1 MTALLHTT
9 VMQSRHSALLSHDLQ
24 TPPSM
29 LAMNSPTPLDESTIA
44 TLVDRFYEKVRRDP
58 DIGPVFNAAVH
69 DWDEHKRLLTSFW
82 ASVAL
87 RASSYR
93 GNPMAAHRSHPIRTE
108 HFDRWLALW
117 RETCAEELD
126 EAHAAQMLEYAQRI
140 GQSLKLGLGL
150 RPQARPFCVPVV
162 GINR

>member
-1 MTALLHTT
+1 MN
-9 VMQSRHSALLSHDLQ
+9 
-24 TPPSM
+24 PP
-29 LAMNSPTPLDESTIA
+29 AALDESLLA
-44 TLVDRFYEKVRRDP
+44 TLVDHFYEKVRRDP
-58 DIGPVFNAAVH
+58 DIGPIFNAAVD

-87 RASSYR
+87 RAGSYR
-93 GNPMAAHRSHPIRTE
+93 GNPMAAHRPHPIRAE
-108 HFDRWLALW
+108 HFDHWLALW

-150 RPQARPFCVPVV
+150 RSQARSFGVPIV
-162 GINR
+162 GISR